1 MTKPRNTPTF
11 DRADL
16 VVEHLRQL
24 LVDLRADT
32 ERGTEALAR
41 RVAGLEAD
49 AQDLQ
54 QLLQASE
61 RQAAQLANLYVA
73 TFQLHAS
80 LELDDVK
87 RAICE
92 IAINLLGA
100 QSLALLVRDEDSGA
114 IDVVARSEEVPEL
127 FLAERYGGGDPAI
140 DAGLVDGVIRL
151 GPIEDSSALVVVPL
165 SAQGQVLGTLVI
177 FALLP
182 QKSGLGAED
191 RELLDLMA
199 AHAASALLAAKI
211 FQERTR
217 KLRTLEGLMD
227 LLKGSTGGGVGR

>member
-1 MTKPRNTPTF
+1 MSKPRNPPTF

-16 VVEHLRQL
+16 VVDDLRQL
-24 LVDLRADT
+24 LVDLRAETDRST
-32 ERGTEALAR
+32 ATLTRQ
-41 RVAGLEAD
+41 VASLTAD
-49 AQDLQ
+49 ARDMQ

-80 LELDDVK
+80 LDLDDVK

-100 QSLALLVRDEDSGA
+100 QTFALLVRDEDTGA
-114 IDVVARSEEVPEL
+114 IDVAARSDEITPM
-127 FLAERYGGGDPAI
+127 FGGDRYVGGDAAV
-140 DAGLVDGVIRL
+140 DAGLVDGVVRA
-151 GPIEDSSALVVVPL
+151 GPLDGSDALVVVPL
-165 SAQGQVLGTLVI
+165 SAQGQVIGALVI
-177 FALLP
+177 LTLLP
-182 QKSGLGAED
+182 QKRGIVAED
-191 RELLDLMA
+191 RELIDVMA
-199 AHAASALLAAKI
+199 AHAASALLAARI

-227 LLKGSTGGGVGR
+227 LLKGTGGGKGR